1 MYVEKDLHG
10 QIIIQNISLSEAK
23 ILDDCFCSYLA
34 DKTKEKR
41 TEKEKVIVKLKRE
54 LEKLY

>member
-1 MYVEKDLHG
+1 MYVEKDLRG
-10 QIIIQNISLSEAK
+10 QIIIQNISPSEAE

-34 DKTKEKR
+34 AKTDGKRSDAEKA
-41 TEKEKVIVKLKRE
+41 IVNLKRE

>member
-1 MYVEKDLHG
+1 MYVEKDQRG
-10 QIIIQNISLSEAK
+10 QIIIQNISPSEAE

-34 DKTKEKR
+34 AKTKEKR
-41 TEKEKVIVKLKRE
+41 SDAEKAIVKLKRE